1 MCMYLNL
8 YKPVSSSE
16 TQWGREI
23 MRLVLKWLREIMRL
37 VLKWLQSE
45 IALVTLTI
53 YNNKT

>member
-1 MCMYLNL
+1 MCMDLNL